1 MYSPIKYFTE
11 LTDPRIDRSKEHLM
25 GDIIFITI
33 AAVICGAETWNDI
46 ENYGKSKEA
55 WLRQYLQLP
64 HGIPSHDTF
73 NRFFSALDPEEF
85 EQAFIR
91 WVSDVAEMTKGEIVS
106 IDGKSLRGTREASH
120 SKRAVHIVSAWAN
133 SNQLSLG
140 QVKVDEKSNEITA
153 IPKLLEVLA
162 LQGCMVTID
171 AMGCQKEIAEK
182 IINKEADYILAVKG
196 NQGSLEEDIKRTE
209 RFCSPAEEWSEE
221 DFGHGRIENR
231 KCSIYKDLSFIEN
244 AVQWKALK
252 AVIKI
257 ESCRY
262 LKSEG
267 KEETESRYYI
277 TSSSETAEKLSK
289 AIRSH
294 WGIENS
300 LHWVLDVSFRED
312 DSRKREGYLAQN
324 FSMIN
329 RIALN
334 LIKNEQS
341 KKRSVKGKRL
351 DAGWNNDYLLKIL
364 IN

>member
-1 MYSPIKYFTE
+1 ME
-11 LTDPRIDRSKEHLM
+11 
-25 GDIIFITI
+25 DIIFITI

-46 ENYGKSKEA
+46 ENYGKSKEN

-64 HGIPSHDTF
+64 NGIPSHDTF
-73 NRFFSALDPEEF
+73 NRFFSALNPEEF
-85 EQAFIR
+85 EKAFLE
-91 WVSDVAEMTKGEIVS
+91 WVSDVAEMTKGEVVS
-106 IDGKSLRGTREASH
+106 IDGKSLRGTREGSQ

-133 SNQLSLG
+133 TNRLSLG

-162 LQGCMVTID
+162 LQGCLVTID

-182 IINKEADYILAVKG
+182 IIKKEADYILAVKG

-209 RFCSPAEEWSEE
+209 RFCPPTEEWVEE

-231 KCSIYKDLSFIEN
+231 KCSLYKDLCFIEK
-244 AVQWKALK
+244 ASEWKALK

-257 ESCRY
+257 ESYRY
-262 LKSEG
+262 IKSEG
-267 KEETESRYYI
+267 KEERETRYYI
-277 TSSSETAEKLSK
+277 TSSAGSAEKLGQ

-312 DSRKREGYLAQN
+312 ESRKREGYSAQN

-334 LIKNEQS
+334 LIKKEQS

-351 DAGWNNDYLLKIL
+351 DAAWNNEYLLKIL
-364 IN
+364 MN

>member
-1 MYSPIKYFTE
+1 MASRKKRGCVNI
-11 LTDPRIDRSKEHLM
+11 
-25 GDIIFITI
+25 
-33 AAVICGAETWNDI
+33 
-46 ENYGKSKEA
+46 
-55 WLRQYLQLP
+55 LQLP
-64 HGIPSHDTF
+64 NGIPSHDTF

-91 WVSDVAEMTKGEIVS
+91 WVSDVAEITKGEIVS
-106 IDGKSLRGTREASH
+106 IDGKSLRGTREGSQ

-153 IPKLLEVLA
+153 IPKLLDVLS
-162 LQGCMVTID
+162 LQGTIVTID

-182 IINKEADYILAVKG
+182 IIKKEADYILAVKG
-196 NQGSLEEDIKRTE
+196 NQGNLEEDIKRTV
-209 RFCSPAEEWSEE
+209 RFCPPAEEWSED

-231 KCSIYKDLSFIEN
+231 NCSIYSDFSFIEN
-244 AVQWKALK
+244 AAQWKALK
-252 AVIKI
+252 AIVKI

-262 LKSEG
+262 IKSEG
-267 KEETESRYYI
+267 NEERETRYYI
-277 TSSSETAEKLSK
+277 TSSAGSSEQIGK

-312 DSRKREGYLAQN
+312 DSRKREGYSAQN
-324 FSMIN
+324 FSIIN

-351 DAGWNNDYLLKIL
+351 DAGWNNESPSKALQHE
-364 IN
+364 